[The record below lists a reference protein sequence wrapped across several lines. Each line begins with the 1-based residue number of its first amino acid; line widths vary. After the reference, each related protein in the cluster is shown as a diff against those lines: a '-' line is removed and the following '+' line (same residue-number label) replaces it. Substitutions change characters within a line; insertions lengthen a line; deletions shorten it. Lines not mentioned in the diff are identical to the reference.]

1 MKYRIVKRL
10 NPQNNEESKFY
21 AAPQYM
27 EELAVKDLAK
37 DISDACTLNVTDVEA
52 VLTSLVRKLPMYLK
66 NGFKIRLGN
75 FGRVKLSFSSKG
87 FEKQRM
93 LIPWALQAR
102 GFCLRQVRNLKTKS
116 SQSRFPKCSA
126 VI

>member
-1 MKYRIVKRL
+1 MKYRIVKRM
-10 NPQNNEESKFY
+10 NPLDNNEFKYY

-27 EELAVKDLAK
+27 EELTVRDLAK

-66 NGFKIRLGN
+66 NGFKIQLGT

-87 FEKQRM
+87 SEKAEDVSATSITNKRILFTPSVELKNEIDTTSFSM
-93 LIPWALQAR
+93 L
-102 GFCLRQVRNLKTKS
+102 
-116 SQSRFPKCSA
+116 
-126 VI
+126 

>member
-1 MKYRIVKRL
+1 MKYRIVKRM
-10 NPQNNEESKFY
+10 NPLNNEDSKYY

-27 EELAVKDLAK
+27 EELTVTDLTK

-66 NGFKIRLGN
+66 NGFKIQLGN

-87 FEKQRM
+87 SKTADEVDASSITAKRILFTPSAE
-93 LIPWALQAR
+93 
-102 GFCLRQVRNLKTKS
+102 LKGEIES
-116 SQSRFPKCSA
+116 ASFSRA
-126 VI
+126 

>member
-1 MKYRIVKRL
+1 MKYRVVKRL
-10 NPQNNEESKFY
+10 NPLNNDESKFY

-27 EELAVKDLAK
+27 EELTVLDLAK

-66 NGFKIRLGN
+66 NGFKIQLGN

-87 FEKQRM
+87 YTNSEDVDASSITSKRILFTPSTE
-93 LIPWALQAR
+93 
-102 GFCLRQVRNLKTKS
+102 LKNEIENASFT
-116 SQSRFPKCSA
+116 RL
-126 VI
+126 

>member
-1 MKYRIVKRL
+1 MKYRITKRVNPL
-10 NPQNNEESKFY
+10 NNNESKFY

-27 EELAVKDLAK
+27 EELTMIDLAK

-66 NGFKIRLGN
+66 NGFKIQLGN

-87 FEKQRM
+87 SANAEDVDATSITSKRILFTPSKE
-93 LIPWALQAR
+93 
-102 GFCLRQVRNLKTKS
+102 LKNEIENASFTRIS
-116 SQSRFPKCSA
+116 
-126 VI
+126 